1 MKWNIISNII
11 NMFLNANIDKTK
23 FSPAIVLHPFIKSGF
38 VSLNDKLVNILEDK
52 NALEEYKKQIK
63 SNIKDINSI
72 FMYLGNQYYLAF
84 INYAYLYGGFTQREA
99 IKLILKYWTEVESV
113 NNDANLSKEDLLS
126 IFLNAKSVDYLSKK
140 NLEFYNSLPDE
151 VMIYRGVYKNAPKKI
166 INGFSWTI
174 NKEIANRF
182 ANRYHNVGNVY
193 QATINKKDILA
204 VAKERNEEEVIVNY
218 RELQNVKKIV

>member
-1 MKWNIISNII
+1 MKWNIINNII
-11 NMFLNANIDKTK
+11 DVFLNTSIGETK
-23 FSPAIVLHPFIKSGF
+23 FSPAIVLHPFIKSGI
-38 VSLNDKLVNILEDK
+38 VSLNDKFVNILEDT

-63 SNIKDINSI
+63 VNIKDINSL

-99 IKLILKYWTEVESV
+99 IKLILKYWTDVESV

-126 IFLNAKSVDYLSKK
+126 IFLNSKSIDYLSKE
-140 NLEFYNSLPDE
+140 NLKFYNSLPDE
-151 VMIYRGVYKNAPKKI
+151 VVIYRGVYENAPEKI

-182 ANRYHNVGNVY
+182 ANRYHNTGNIY
-193 QATINKKDILA
+193 QAIINKKDVLA
-204 VAKERNEEEVIVNY
+204 VAKERNEEEIIVNY
-218 RELQNVKKIV
+218 KKLQNVKKIS